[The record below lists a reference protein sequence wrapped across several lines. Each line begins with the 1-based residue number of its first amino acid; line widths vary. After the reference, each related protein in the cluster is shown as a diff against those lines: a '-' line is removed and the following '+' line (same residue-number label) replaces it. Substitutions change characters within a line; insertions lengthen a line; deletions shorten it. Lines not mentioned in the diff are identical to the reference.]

1 MPKLFRPK
9 LTQAANKTT
18 WYVNC
23 ILSIHNFFFWNC
35 SQTTNV
41 KSSTEETK
49 TCSSSEKSNVIPEI
63 TNSTTSV
70 SPSVPEVTSPL
81 SVSLPQNEKTPEPH
95 EELSSTS
102 VQRPPIVSPKRLCIN
117 LWLVKRKRKAISS
130 PESDHEKIELF
141 KPKKPRITTLKHSL
155 EPPPDPDQPLDRT
168 TVSLRS
174 LLNWVPIN
182 KPPPSYRQ
190 ASAVK
195 SENSDAAVGKSVKL
209 EPPVFKTET
218 AFQSPGK
225 SSSTP
230 PLDLLAP
237 QLRLDADGNIV
248 LDESS
253 LLVSMPEVAR
263 DDSNVRHVNEETGLL
278 NVTYNSFR
286 NQRDR
291 HGRRWSPQETVRFY
305 RALTTF
311 GRDFYLM
318 ATMFPNRSR
327 AELKV
332 YFHFFTSN
340 TCITVLNCRLMYC
353 VLISSRLCSSHDVEQ
368 HRY

>member
-1 MPKLFRPK
+1 MMFPKIP
-9 LTQAANKTT
+9 
-18 WYVNC
+18 
-23 ILSIHNFFFWNC
+23 C
-35 SQTTNV
+35 SFHHYS
-41 KSSTEETK
+41 SST
-49 TCSSSEKSNVIPEI
+49 
-63 TNSTTSV
+63 
-70 SPSVPEVTSPL
+70 
-81 SVSLPQNEKTPEPH
+81 
-95 EELSSTS
+95 
-102 VQRPPIVSPKRLCIN
+102 R
-117 LWLVKRKRKAISS
+117 
-130 PESDHEKIELF
+130 
-141 KPKKPRITTLKHSL
+141 
-155 EPPPDPDQPLDRT
+155 
-168 TVSLRS
+168 
-174 LLNWVPIN
+174 
-182 KPPPSYRQ
+182 YRQ
-190 ASAVK
+190 ASFVK

-209 EPPVFKTET
+209 EPPVFKSET

-327 AELKV
+327 AELKRK
-332 YFHFFTSN
+332 FSRESRSN
-340 TCITVLNCRLMYC
+340 PYLVNQALRSRREYDLTALVP
-353 VLISSRLCSSHDVEQ
+353 ISDEDEGEIDQDVDKDKEDEEEKKRRGKQEKKNKNRKVRKTQKTKTKSDSVVDGQPKRKVGRRSRKQDGPNRQSCPNQPTDFP
-368 HRY
+368 